1 MIAPQAQGKPLGTL
15 MKPPSRTHSI
25 GTKVTEEEFA
35 RLQACAAERGLS
47 VSEWCRE
54 VLLDSTNNT
63 HGSPAEQIVLA
74 EVIALRTIVA
84 NLIYAF
90 TSDGKVTRDQM
101 AAFIE
106 RADKTKLKR
115 AADLLSSLSKEGDLP
130 ITPQEPG
137 KEGQ

>member
-1 MIAPQAQGKPLGTL
+1 MKPL
-15 MKPPSRTHSI
+15 SRSHSI

-90 TSDGKVTRDQM
+90 TSDGKVTRERM

-106 RADKTKLKR
+106 RADKSKLKR
-115 AADLLSSLSKEGDLP
+115 AADLLSQLSKQGDLP
-130 ITPQEPG
+130 TTPQEPG

>member
-1 MIAPQAQGKPLGTL
+1 
-15 MKPPSRTHSI
+15 MKALSRTHSI
-25 GTKVTEEEFA
+25 GTKVTEEEFG

-54 VLLDSTNNT
+54 VLLDSANNT
-63 HGSPAEQIVLA
+63 HSSPTEQIVLA

-90 TSDGKVTRDQM
+90 TSDGKVTREQM
-101 AAFIE
+101 VAFIE
-106 RADKTKLKR
+106 RADKSKLKR
-115 AADLLSSLSKEGDLP
+115 AADLLSQLSKRGHPP

-137 KEGQ
+137 REG

>member
-1 MIAPQAQGKPLGTL
+1 

-35 RLQACAAERGLS
+35 RLQACATERGLS

-54 VLLDSTNNT
+54 VLLNSADNN
-63 HGSPAEQIVLA
+63 HSSPTEQIVLA

-90 TSDGKVTRDQM
+90 TSEGKVTRDQM
-101 AAFIE
+101 VAFIE
-106 RADKTKLKR
+106 RADKSKLKR
-115 AADLLSSLSKEGDLP
+115 AADLLSQLPKQDDLP
-130 ITPQEPG
+130 TTPQEPA
-137 KEGQ
+137 KVGQ

>member
-1 MIAPQAQGKPLGTL
+1 

-25 GTKVTEEEFA
+25 GTKVTEEEFT

-63 HGSPAEQIVLA
+63 HSSPTEQIVLA

-101 AAFIE
+101 VAFIE
-106 RADKTKLKR
+106 RADKSKLKR
-115 AADLLSSLSKEGDLP
+115 AADLLSQLSKHDDPLF
-130 ITPQEPG
+130 TPQKPG